1 LSLLLNTEK
10 NKCLITLR
18 GDTAPTRDDK
28 AYNSNSVMITKA
40 PPVYN
45 NFSFFSNSLIVNFDL
60 KNAYKNGSIEAVFE
74 VHSFPEGLCY
84 KTFYDL

>member
-28 AYNSNSVMITKA
+28 AYNSNSVMITNA
-40 PPVYN
+40 PVVCN
-45 NFSFFSNSLIVNFDL
+45 NFPFFNKPLIVSFDL
-60 KNAYKNGSIEAVFE
+60 ENTYKNGSMEAVFE
-74 VHSFPEGLCY
+74 VYSFPEGLCY